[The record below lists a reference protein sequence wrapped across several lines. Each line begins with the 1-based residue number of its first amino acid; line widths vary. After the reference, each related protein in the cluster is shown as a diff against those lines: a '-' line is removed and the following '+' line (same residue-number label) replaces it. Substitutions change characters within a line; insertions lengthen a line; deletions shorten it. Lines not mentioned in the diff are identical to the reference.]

1 MVNLSERVRTL
12 FAHDIEEKIALVDVL
27 AEKIAEAGQF
37 LVNCLLADGKIF
49 ICGQGA
55 SVANCMHFTTAM
67 LHCFAVERPS
77 LPVINLTTNS
87 MMIVE
92 HTQSERL
99 FAQQIQALGHANDVL
114 LLLTTAGQS
123 RALALAAQA
132 AHDKQMKV
140 IALTGGNGG
149 ELTGQLSAHDVELRI
164 PCDSL
169 ARIRAMH
176 LFILHCFCDV
186 IDHSLFGYD
195 AEAGSK

>member
-1 MVNLSERVRTL
+1 MINLNERVRTL
-12 FAHDIEEKIALVDVL
+12 FAHDIEGKIALADVL
-27 AEKIAEAGQF
+27 TEGIAQAGQR
-37 LVNCLLADGKIF
+37 LVDSLLSDGKIF

-55 SVANCMHFTTAM
+55 SAANCVHFTTAM

-77 LPVINLTTNS
+77 LPVINLATNS
-87 MMIVE
+87 MMIAE

-99 FAQQIQALGHANDVL
+99 FAQQIQALGHSQDVL
-114 LLLTTAGQS
+114 IILTTSGQS
-123 RALALAAQA
+123 RALTHAVHA

-149 ELTGQLSAHDVELRI
+149 ELTGHCNIQDIELRI
-164 PCDSL
+164 PSESL

-195 AEAGSK
+195 TEKL